1 MILGSL
7 SLTRKAYLY
16 LTSTSSFLP
25 LTATGA
31 YIPLYIKI
39 SSPSTTTADL
49 PQFLKSFTFCKVHL
63 KVFPQNRFTAII
75 TRLSALNLSAIVSQS
90 QIRHSI
96 PTSRSESS
104 VISPVRISFNF
115 STFLSMIFLL
125 FEFTILGGDF
135 SPPL

>member
-16 LTSTSSFLP
+16 LISTSSFLP

-104 VISPVRISFNF
+104 VTSPVRISFNF